1 MILARQ
7 IFNALTLRERFLVAL
22 IVWVLLLVW
31 LLGFLDSF
39 RAQTTGLRL
48 NLALRESYEATLA
61 QAVDAE
67 QLLDSA
73 REGLDGSKTFSSAQ
87 LVGKLDS
94 LARANKIAS
103 FDISTPST
111 METQLFSFHSV
122 RFSIKQAQIA
132 DLIRFDQA
140 VKAFSPYIALSD
152 FQLSANKRDPRYLDA
167 VFELL
172 SFELKEDALNDE

>member
-1 MILARQ
+1 MLARQ

-22 IVWVLLLVW
+22 ITWVLLMVW
-31 LLGFLDSF
+31 LLGFIDTVKM
-39 RAQTTGLRL
+39 RYHDLRL
-48 NLALRESYEATLA
+48 DLALRDSYEATLA
-61 QAVDAE
+61 QSADAE
-67 QLLDSA
+67 LLLDSA
-73 REGLDGSKTFSSAQ
+73 RQGLDGSKTFSSAQ

-94 LARANKIAS
+94 LARENKVSS

-111 METQLFSFHSV
+111 QETQLFSFHSV

-140 VKAFSPYIALSD
+140 VKQFSPYIALSD
-152 FQLSANKRDPRYLDA
+152 FQLSASKRDPRYLDA

>member
-1 MILARQ
+1 MLVRQ

-22 IVWVLLLVW
+22 ITWVLVLVW
-31 LLGFLDSF
+31 LLGFIEKGSNAYKSLS
-39 RAQTTGLRL
+39 L
-48 NLALRESYEATLA
+48 NKALLESYRATLEQADDA
-61 QAVDAE
+61 QR
-67 QLLDSA
+67 LLDSA
-73 REGLDGSKTFSSAQ
+73 RQGLDGSKTFSAAQ
-87 LVGKLDS
+87 LVGRLDS
-94 LARANKIAS
+94 LARDNEISS

-111 METQLFSFHSV
+111 QETQLFSFHSV

-132 DLIRFDQA
+132 ELIRFDQS

-167 VFELL
+167 VFELV